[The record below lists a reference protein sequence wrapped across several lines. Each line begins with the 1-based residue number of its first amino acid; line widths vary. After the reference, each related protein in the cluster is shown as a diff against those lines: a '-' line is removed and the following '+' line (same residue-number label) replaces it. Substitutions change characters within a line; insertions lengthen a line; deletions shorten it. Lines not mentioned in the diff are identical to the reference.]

1 MLKFQ
6 TIGQL
11 EEQTIEQLRAL
22 REQVINE
29 QLNYPRQSLESLY
42 LFGLQQNIDAVILEK
57 LNQPIPL
64 TKVEITYTLR

>member
-29 QLNYPRQSLESLY
+29 QLNKR
-42 LFGLQQNIDAVILEK
+42 G
-57 LNQPIPL
+57 
-64 TKVEITYTLR
+64 R